1 MSFLKMSKQ
10 SELEYYS
17 ADWIYPVETPPIK
30 DGLITLRTDGTIV
43 SISDT
48 ASFSDKSKIQ
58 YFEGAICPGF
68 INSHCHLELS
78 HMAGKIPPG
87 DNLISFIRQVVQNR
101 DHDPQAILP
110 AIRAADQYMFDHG
123 IQAVGD
129 ISNTTDSF
137 QTKKESKIYYQTFV
151 EYFDL
156 LYPKMTS
163 DEIRK
168 YNAVRDKALQL
179 ELPVSAVPHAPYSI
193 TPELFD
199 AITRLN
205 TDSDP
210 VSLHNQETLDEL
222 LLFKG
227 KQGGFIPFYKDFGI
241 NLEEF
246 KPETDSSLLYALHHM
261 NKYAPT
267 LLVHNTF
274 TTSAD
279 ILNANQL
286 QDNLYWCTCPNANLY
301 IENRLPDYSIFR
313 AQNCRMTIGTDS
325 LSSNYQLDI
334 VEEIKTIK
342 AHFPE
347 IPFEEL
353 LSWATLNGARFLRVD
368 GELGSLTPGKK
379 PGLVHIKDIKSSETG
394 IDISNAQA
402 SRIK

>member
-1 MSFLKMSKQ
+1 
-10 SELEYYS
+10 
-17 ADWIYPVETPPIK
+17 
-30 DGLITLRTDGTIV
+30 
-43 SISDT
+43 
-48 ASFSDKSKIQ
+48 
-58 YFEGAICPGF
+58 
-68 INSHCHLELS
+68 
-78 HMAGKIPPG
+78 
-87 DNLISFIRQVVQNR
+87 
-101 DHDPQAILP
+101 
-110 AIRAADQYMFDHG
+110 
-123 IQAVGD
+123 
-129 ISNTTDSF
+129 
-137 QTKKESKIYYQTFV
+137 
-151 EYFDL
+151 
-156 LYPKMTS
+156 MTS